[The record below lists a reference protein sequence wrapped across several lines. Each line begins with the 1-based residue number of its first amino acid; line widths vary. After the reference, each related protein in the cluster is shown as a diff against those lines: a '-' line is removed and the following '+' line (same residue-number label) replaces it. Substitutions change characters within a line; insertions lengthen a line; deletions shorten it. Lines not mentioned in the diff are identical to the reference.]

1 MKTHEADIIPWYH
14 SDCSLKRLP
23 LSAVTNT
30 LLLSFFLTDK
40 KCIQLHLNAMLTS
53 CFSQET
59 PGAKFG
65 NSTECGLSTSRP
77 LSVFRMYLSYCVHAV
92 TCLNVPDHCL

>member
-65 NSTECGLSTSRP
+65 NSTECGLSTAARS
-77 LSVFRMYLSYCVHAV
+77 LYFVCTYLTVRSY
-92 TCLNVPDHCL
+92 LNVPDHCL